1 MKKLVLII
9 TALFLVVAAGWFYAA
24 NKFEKIVQEE
34 IFPKVKEASWIDAN
48 LDSAVI
54 EKFHFKV
61 MLGKVNLF
69 SKSDGVDIDSKA
81 TIKYNPFNDN
91 ITLLLE
97 GKHLLKAPGE
107 QGVYSLSPKQKIT
120 FDRAVLS
127 GTTNEFEFKITSHDF
142 VLYSARD
149 DQVIFSSDKA
159 IIEFSNTLEKDEV
172 YDLRFKMGASGMMI
186 NPDSKYT
193 QYLIEDFG
201 KEYADKAPKTLPL
214 ILSKLMDY
222 LYGAKDK
229 KDARDYT
236 ANYSFKLEKGIV
248 DEYIDS
254 LRKDGVGDLKV
265 FDKLDPSNGVGKF
278 SFQGTELYENKAAK
292 DSGSIRVG
300 IDGTRVNIK
309 GDIAMIRNYN
319 DSQKQEFI
327 DQSKLFISDVAK
339 ILDNDPEMNFT
350 LDGKK
355 ISASKRIDN
364 MDFAGLLSIF
374 ANNREISLSLDV
386 SADSDPQGIK
396 FDHSVKLV
404 LNDLIIKSNGDAN
417 DERYKGNISVATPD
431 ILVNGITNLYDNG
444 IKPLLVQASGSDTSE
459 MVKYSDKVI
468 ANIKDNGLDA
478 LSVLHKNDKFNPSDK
493 LESDIVIYPKHFTF
507 TVNDKNVLSI
517 ISDAKVLKFLNQINQ
532 VEEQDQS
539 KE

>member
-9 TALFLVVAAGWFYAA
+9 TALFLIVAAGWFYAA

-69 SKSDGVDIDSKA
+69 SKSDGVDVDSKA

-120 FDRAVLS
+120 FDRAILL
-127 GTTNEFEFKITSHDF
+127 GNTNEFELKITSHDF

-172 YDLRFKMGASGMMI
+172 YDLRFKMGASSMMI

-201 KEYADKAPKTLPL
+201 EEYADKAPKTLPL

-265 FDKLDPSNGVGKF
+265 FDKLDPSNGIGKF
-278 SFQGTELYENKAAK
+278 SFQGTELYDNKAAK
-292 DSGSIRVG
+292 DSGSITLSL
-300 IDGTRVNIK
+300 DGTKVNIK
-309 GDIAMIRNYN
+309 MDIAMIRNYN

-355 ISASKRIDN
+355 ISASKKLDN
-364 MDFAGLLSIF
+364 MDFAGLLSIL
-374 ANNREISLSLDV
+374 ANNREISLSIDV
-386 SADSDPQGIK
+386 SADSDSK
-396 FDHSVKLV
+396 NDKFFDHSVKLV
-404 LNDLIIKSNGDAN
+404 LNDFIVKSSGDAN
-417 DERYKGNISVATPD
+417 DDSYTGKVSIATPN
-431 ILVNGITNLYDNG
+431 ILVDGITHLYDKG
-444 IKPLLVQASGSDTSE
+444 IKPLLVQTSGSDTSE
-459 MVKYSDKVI
+459 M
-468 ANIKDNGLDA
+468 
-478 LSVLHKNDKFNPSDK
+478 
-493 LESDIVIYPKHFTF
+493 
-507 TVNDKNVLSI
+507 
-517 ISDAKVLKFLNQINQ
+517 
-532 VEEQDQS
+532 
-539 KE
+539 